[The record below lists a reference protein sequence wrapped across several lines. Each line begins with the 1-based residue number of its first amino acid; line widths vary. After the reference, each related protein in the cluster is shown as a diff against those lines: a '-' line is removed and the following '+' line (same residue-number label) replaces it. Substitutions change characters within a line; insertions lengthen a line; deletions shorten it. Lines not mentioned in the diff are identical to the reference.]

1 LKVRSWQHSGFFV
14 DNSAPNSLLKPE
26 GMDVPVPEID
36 EEFLIHYIYMDDIS
50 LKTKYHFYF
59 IVCVRNVGVK

>member
-1 LKVRSWQHSGFFV
+1 V